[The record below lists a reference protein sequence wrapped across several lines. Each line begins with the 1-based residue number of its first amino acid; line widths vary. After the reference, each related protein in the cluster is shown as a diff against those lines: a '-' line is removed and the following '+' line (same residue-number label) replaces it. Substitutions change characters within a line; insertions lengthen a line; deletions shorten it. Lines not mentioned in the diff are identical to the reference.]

1 MKQKRHTSVI
11 AVTYGRSAP
20 KKWTFSLEG
29 EYVRTQKPTASDA
42 TTHLMLS

>member
-1 MKQKRHTSVI
+1 MRQKRHTSVI

-29 EYVRTQKPTASDA
+29 VDVRTQKPTASDV
-42 TTHLMLS
+42 TTHLILS